1 MAHVSYR
8 PEVLDKLRTRGR
20 VAVRVGLRDEFLSA
34 LREMETRLQSDP
46 ELWGDPL
53 WDYRTLRLTLY
64 RRYGPVLMTY
74 YVAHADGLLVLV
86 REVELTPGSLLA
98 DLLG

>member
-1 MAHVSYR
+1 MANVSYS
-8 PEVLDKLRTRGR
+8 PEVLARLREWAR
-20 VAVRVGLRDEFLSA
+20 VAVSIGLRAEFVAA
-34 LREMETRLQSDP
+34 LREMEARLQSDP